1 MAEMKLL
8 IILSLF
14 AFILSQQNCIQGT
27 NCPLNQG
34 VCIADMCECL
44 EGYRTFYNKALPVDQ
59 QIFCN
64 YQQINHFIPLA
75 LEFIPGIG
83 LGHLYIGRYW
93 QGIIKLCLAVIF
105 LSCNFY
111 LYKELQVPSYVEAI
125 GKSIMNKIIPDEI
138 RSPNGGITLND
149 IAQAL
154 FNITFHPF
162 WILWLFDIYMFFMK
176 SYNDGNGIP
185 LI

>member
-1 MAEMKLL
+1 MEIYL
-8 IILSLF
+8 IISLF
-14 AFILSQQNCIQGT
+14 VLTASQQCIAGT

-34 VCIADMCECL
+34 ICVGGACECL
-44 EGYRTFYNKALPVDQ
+44 EGYKTFYKKDLPLEQ

-75 LEFIPGIG
+75 LEFFPGIG

-111 LYKELQVPSYVEAI
+111 LYKELKVPSYVEAI
-125 GKSIMNKIIPDEI
+125 GKSIINKIIPDDI
-138 RSPNGGITLND
+138 RSGNGGITRYD